1 MGLVEWAVGMLGWS
15 HGESM
20 QGSPSEFSLE
30 FGSALLMNL
39 ALRTAGKRKCVE
51 LDTLT
56 VALNLMEHWNPQIR
70 THINGTLYSLLSV
83 PSFRARAKGAG
94 LEGVL
99 RYIHSHA
106 SSLSDDISKKQ
117 IEYLLEQLN
126 PQDPDA
132 PESGAESGE
141 DDEDDDENFLEE
153 EELAGLLLG
162 DRSGQSAEEALKS
175 FTATPMV
182 AEAQHREFRTF
193 VGR

>member
-1 MGLVEWAVGMLGWS
+1 MMGWQ
-15 HGESM
+15 GESL
-20 QGSPSEFSLE
+20 QGMPSEFSLE

-39 ALRTAGKRKCVE
+39 ALRTEGRRRCMRV
-51 LDTLT
+51 DTLT
-56 VALNLMEHWNPQIR
+56 VSLNLMEHWNPQIR

-83 PSFRARAKGAG
+83 ASFRARARHAG

-126 PQDPDA
+126 PRDPEA
-132 PESGAESGE
+132 AEGAVESGE

-162 DRSGQSAEEALKS
+162 DRSGHSAEEALR
-175 FTATPMV
+175 
-182 AEAQHREFRTF
+182 Q
-193 VGR
+193 